1 MKDLIAC
8 CAVLAVFASLCGCA
22 AAPADQTEKKE
33 IVVQENE
40 YGTGSNIARR
50 KNSAANVTAMTPE
63 QAEEMR
69 RSLQIRSP
77 QSGGK

>member
-1 MKDLIAC
+1 MKDFTAC
-8 CAVLAVFASLCGCA
+8 SAVLAVFASLCGCA
-22 AAPADQTEKKE
+22 STPAAPTEKKE
-33 IVVQENE
+33 LVVQENE

-50 KNSAANVTAMTPE
+50 KNSAANVTTMTTE